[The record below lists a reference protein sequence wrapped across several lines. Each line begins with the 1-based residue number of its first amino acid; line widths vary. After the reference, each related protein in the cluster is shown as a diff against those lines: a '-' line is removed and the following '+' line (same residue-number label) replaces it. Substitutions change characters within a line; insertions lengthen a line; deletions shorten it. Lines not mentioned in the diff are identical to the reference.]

1 MFIYRFNQPD
11 KQMAMKADSSCDY
24 FRSTVFAR
32 DAFEKCLGG
41 FSNQE
46 RFEDLVEQ
54 RILQKY
60 LAATRYRNPFHFH
73 HHIEQPVEPVHHHH
87 TTTHTSKP
95 ASSWWSNWLH
105 PHHKPVE
112 QPIDTTPV
120 DNTPVDT
127 TPDDTTPVDTTPDD
141 TTPDDNTPVII
152 HHINDDIPKDTTG
165 ETGDHPTDL
174 SYEHT
179 GSNVI
184 N

>member
-11 KQMAMKADSSCDY
+11 RQMAMRADSSCDY
-24 FRSTVFAR
+24 FRTTVFAR

-73 HHIEQPVEPVHHHH
+73 HHIEQPVE
-87 TTTHTSKP
+87 
-95 ASSWWSNWLH
+95 
-105 PHHKPVE
+105 
-112 QPIDTTPV
+112 QPV
-120 DNTPVDT
+120 DTTPVDT
-127 TPDDTTPVDTTPDD
+127 TPVDTTPVDTTPVDTTPVDTTPDD
-141 TTPDDNTPVII
+141 NTPPVII